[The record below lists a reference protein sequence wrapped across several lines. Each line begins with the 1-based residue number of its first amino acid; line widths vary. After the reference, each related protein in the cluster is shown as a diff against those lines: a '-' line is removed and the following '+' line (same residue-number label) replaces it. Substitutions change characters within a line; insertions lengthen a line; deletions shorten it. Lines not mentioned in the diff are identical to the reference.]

1 MVRDY
6 SMRKS
11 LISLPRSMIQF
22 VMLGL
27 GVVAVLAQMACG
39 TSTEDITSEVQGS
52 CFKDDYCVDY
62 IGSLYVD
69 VQAVCDTTGRTFSD
83 SACSTSGQVGQC
95 LTGDGASNESVTHY
109 MGTTHDAATLESVC
123 ESDLGGTYTAGE

>member
-6 SMRKS
+6 SMRSS
-11 LISLPRSMIQF
+11 LISLPRSLIQF
-22 VMLGL
+22 VMFGL
-27 GVVAVLAQMACG
+27 GVAAVLAQMACG
-39 TSTEDITSEVQGS
+39 TSTENTTSEVQGS
-52 CFKDDYCVDY
+52 CFNDDYCVDY

-69 VQAVCDTTGRTFSD
+69 VQAVCDTTGRTFSA

-95 LTGDGASNESVTHY
+95 LAGDGASNESVTHFL
-109 MGTTHDAATLESVC
+109 GTTHDAATLESVC